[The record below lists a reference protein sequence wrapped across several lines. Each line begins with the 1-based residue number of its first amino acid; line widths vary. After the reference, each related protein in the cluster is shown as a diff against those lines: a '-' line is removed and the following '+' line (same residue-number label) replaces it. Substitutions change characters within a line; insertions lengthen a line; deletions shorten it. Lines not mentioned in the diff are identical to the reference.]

1 MPLAASVQSDQK
13 RNFDGFRS
21 ATKTLS
27 TKFTVRFINTITIR
41 DLMTDNSHICNDL
54 KYISS
59 LRVLVSSGK
68 TIITNVSH
76 ERLK

>member
-1 MPLAASVQSDQK
+1 
-13 RNFDGFRS
+13 
-21 ATKTLS
+21 
-27 TKFTVRFINTITIR
+27 
-41 DLMTDNSHICNDL
+41 MTDNSHICNDL
-54 KYISS
+54 EYISS